1 MSHLSPHGNGAG
13 NQRGRGGGGRD
24 NQNNANRDQ
33 YAAPN
38 PQEICDL
45 FTFSPKMKASLKH
58 FHEKFKGKVS
68 IQRVMNAA
76 GIWWPQ
82 MPKWDRYYNRETNQ
96 DELCWNQVIGCC
108 RFGSEC
114 KFARSHAEA
123 RKLPSDFEDNAIK
136 HNNSSV

>member
-1 MSHLSPHGNGAG
+1 
-13 NQRGRGGGGRD
+13 
-24 NQNNANRDQ
+24 
-33 YAAPN
+33 
-38 PQEICDL
+38 
-45 FTFSPKMKASLKH
+45 MKASLKH

-82 MPKWDRYYNRETNQ
+82 MPKWDRYYNHETNQ

-136 HNNSSV
+136 AMKPGIDAMLKDDYKFEDLKAKFQGGGGGGAGRGGYYGPSGGDYKRLRR